1 MTYRLTIAIDPGL
14 TGAIALLA
22 DGEPREIL
30 DMPTRRID
38 GVHEICAATLADQ
51 LRCARAAH
59 VGAYVSA
66 VLEKVNGRAGWGATQ
81 GFRFGIGFGKVK
93 AVLETLRIPTIEVQ
107 APVWKR
113 HYRLKGG
120 DKDASREIASL
131 RFPTMAD
138 YLTRKKDDGR
148 AEALLI
154 GLWHDSTQNGAR
166 AA

>member
-1 MTYRLTIAIDPGL
+1 MTYRLTIAVDPGL

-22 DGEPREIL
+22 DGERVELI
-30 DMPTRRID
+30 DMPTRRVD
-38 GVHEICAATLADQ
+38 GVHEVCAKTLADQ

-66 VLEKVNGRAGWGATQ
+66 IIKKVNGRAGWGATQ
-81 GFRFGIGFGKVK
+81 GFRFGVGVGKVK
-93 AVLETLRIPTIEVQ
+93 AALETLGIPTREVQ

-120 DKDASREIASL
+120 DKDASRAL
-131 RFPTMAD
+131 AAARFPAVAD
-138 YLTRKKDDGR
+138 ALARKKDDGR
-148 AEALLI
+148 AEALL
-154 GLWHDSTQNGAR
+154 LALYHDSTQ